1 MSQQK
6 RRYFD
11 HAATTSV
18 RPEVLEAIVDVYENH
33 YGNPSS
39 FYEEGHD
46 AENLLLE
53 ARQRVAK
60 NINAKPDEIFF
71 TSCGTESDN
80 WALKGTAFALQKKG
94 KHIITSKIE
103 HHAILH
109 TAEWLEKQ
117 GFEVTYLD
125 VDEYGMVRPED
136 VEAALRDDTI
146 LVSIMMANNEVGT
159 LQPIKEI
166 GAICKA
172 HKVRFHSDAVQA
184 LGAIPIDVEDLGV
197 DMLSFSAHKL
207 YGPKGVG
214 VLYLRRGNRL
224 DNLLHGG
231 AQEKGKR
238 GGTENVALI
247 QGFAKALDLAVADL
261 DQEAKRQIDL
271 RDRLIKAI
279 GTSIPF
285 AKLNG
290 HPSKRLPNNINFS
303 FEFIEGESMLILLDY
318 QGFACSSGSA
328 CTSASLDPS
337 HVLLAMGLPHEIA
350 HGSLRMTIG
359 RETSLEDIDALAEA
373 LPPIIQ
379 RLRDMSPLWED
390 WENGK
395 IKNSL
400 IPEYS
405 EY

>member
-11 HAATTSV
+11 HAATTQV
-18 RPEVLEAIVDVYENH
+18 RPEVLASIVDVYENYH
-33 YGNPSS
+33 GNPSS
-39 FYEEGHD
+39 FYLEGHK
-46 AENLLLE
+46 AEDLLKE
-53 ARQRVAK
+53 ARDRVAQ
-60 NINAKPDEIFF
+60 NIKAKPDEIFF
-71 TSCGTESDN
+71 TSCGTEADN
-80 WALKGTAFALQKKG
+80 WALKGTAFALQHKG

-125 VDEYGMVRPED
+125 VDEQGMVRPED
-136 VEAALRDDTI
+136 VEAALREDTI

-159 LQPIKEI
+159 IQPIKEI
-166 GAICKA
+166 GQICKA

-197 DMLSFSAHKL
+197 DLMSFSAHKL

-214 VLYLRRGNRL
+214 ALYVRRGNRL

-231 AQEKGKR
+231 AQERGKR

-247 QGFAKALDLAVADL
+247 WAFAQALDLAVADL
-261 DQEAKRQIDL
+261 EAEAARQIAL

-279 GTSIPF
+279 ASSIPH

-290 HPSKRLPNNINFS
+290 HPSQRLPNNINFS
-303 FEFIEGESMLILLDY
+303 FEFIEGEAMLLLLDA

-350 HGSLRMTIG
+350 HGSLRITLG
-359 RETSLEDIDALAEA
+359 RENKQEDVDALAEA
-373 LPPIIQ
+373 LPAIIQ
-379 RLRDMSPLWED
+379 RLRAMSPLWED
-390 WENGK
+390 WEKGK
-395 IKNSL
+395 IKRSL
-400 IPEYS
+400 IPVYS
-405 EY
+405 EI